1 MDTRLLRYFIACVEN
16 RTMLAAAQAVH
27 ISQPA
32 LSKAIANLE
41 QELGV
46 TLLDRRPRGVE
57 PTPFGETLF
66 RYAKMVD
73 GNLRRAVAEI
83 DAQRGMTRGTI
94 VIGVIPTMSE
104 VMGRVAQEVLR
115 RHPGLRLKLRVAF
128 SSELTPALLEG
139 ELDLALLLLSGDERS
154 PGLTFTPLIRTGPV
168 VVVRKDHPLTHG
180 SRTSLKELAAFQW
193 LIPDY
198 PSSHRAIVNKA
209 FLDAGLPPPLAAI
222 DVSTIIF
229 FYNLIR
235 QSDLVTVAPSTLL
248 STRAESELVAL
259 DTDFVFPPEQVGMAF
274 REHSTLLPGAR
285 VVMDLMRD
293 ACAEMAGNATAGDPF
308 KADAEV

>member
-1 MDTRLLRYFIACVEN
+1 MDTRLLRYFVACVEN

-66 RYAKMVD
+66 RYAKMID
-73 GNLRRAVAEI
+73 SDIRRAVAEI

-94 VIGVIPTMSE
+94 VIGVIPTLSE

-128 SSELTPALLEG
+128 SSELRPALLEG
-139 ELDLALLLLSGDERS
+139 ELDFALLLLPGEERS
-154 PGLTFTPLIRTGPV
+154 PGLTVEPLLRTGPL
-168 VVVRKDHPLTHG
+168 VVVRKGHPLTRQTR
-180 SRTSLKELAAFQW
+180 SSMQDLAAFQW

-198 PSSHRAIVNKA
+198 PTSHRAIVHKA
-209 FLDAGLPPPLAAI
+209 FLDAGLPPPMAAI

-229 FYNLIR
+229 FYNLIL

-248 STRAESELVAL
+248 STRTQSDLVAL
-259 DTDFVFPPEQVGMAF
+259 ETDFVFPPEQVGMAF

-285 VVMDLMRD
+285 AVMNLVRE
-293 ACAEMAGNATAGDPF
+293 ACADVPGALDTA
-308 KADAEV
+308 AEVGR

>member
-1 MDTRLLRYFIACVEN
+1 MDTRLLRYFVACVEN
-16 RTMLAAAQAVH
+16 RTMLAAAEAVH

-46 TLLDRRPRGVE
+46 ALLDRRPRGVA
-57 PTPFGETLF
+57 PTPFGDTLY
-66 RYAKMVD
+66 RYAKMID
-73 GNLRRAVAEI
+73 SDIRRAVAEI

-104 VMGRVAQEVLR
+104 VIGRVAREVLH
-115 RHPGLRLKLRVAF
+115 RHPGLKLKLRVAF

-139 ELDLALLLLSGDERS
+139 ELDFALLLLPGEERS
-154 PGLTFTPLIRTGPV
+154 PGLTFSPLLRTGPV
-168 VVVRKDHPLTHG
+168 VVVRKGHPLTG
-180 SRTSLKELAAFQW
+180 RPRSSMRELAAFEW

-198 PSSHRAIVNKA
+198 PASHRAIVHRA
-209 FLDAGLPPPLAAI
+209 FLDAGLPPPTAAI

-229 FYNLIR
+229 FYNLIL
-235 QSDLVTVAPSTLL
+235 QSDFVTVAPSTLL
-248 STRAESELVAL
+248 ATRTELELVAL
-259 DTDFVFPPEQVGMAF
+259 ETDFVFPPEQVGMAF

-285 VVMDLMRD
+285 AVMELVRE
-293 ACAEMAGNATAGDPF
+293 ACADVPGAIATAEGPS
-308 KADAEV
+308 AA